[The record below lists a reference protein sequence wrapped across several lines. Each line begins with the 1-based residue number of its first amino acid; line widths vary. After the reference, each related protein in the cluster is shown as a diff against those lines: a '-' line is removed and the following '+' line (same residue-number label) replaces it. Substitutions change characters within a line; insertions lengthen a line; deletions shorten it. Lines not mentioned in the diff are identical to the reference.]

1 MNDFQHVL
9 AVDTSSRLLSVAIR
23 KGGKEVLELN
33 LAGTPR
39 HSEQLIALIE
49 QGLKEL
55 RLKKNEL
62 DRLIWGVGPGSF
74 TGLRIGLSILKGLHI
89 GLGARALGASSLDV
103 IALGSGMVN
112 GDFFVCV
119 DAKRDSIYLA
129 KYRFQNGVP
138 AKKTENTLVSCS
150 GLIGQLSPGAALT
163 GDALRVYGGAIR
175 ERFGDG
181 VSFMADSFWYPRAV
195 FLIQMFDAQSKWLK
209 PLSLKTMTP
218 EYLRRSEA
226 EEKVQMTAGRKV
238 K

>member
-1 MNDFQHVL
+1 MGDAQHVL

-23 KGGKEVLELN
+23 KGEKEVLELN

-39 HSEQLIALIE
+39 HSEQLIALMG

-74 TGLRIGLSILKGLHI
+74 TGLRIGLSILKGLHA
-89 GLGARALGASSLDV
+89 GLGVRALGASSLDV
-103 IALGSGMVN
+103 IAFGSGIVN
-112 GDFFVCV
+112 GDLFVCV

-138 AKKTENTLVSCS
+138 VKKTEDALVSCDE
-150 GLIGQLSPGAALT
+150 LIEQLSPGVTLT
-163 GDALRVYGGAIR
+163 GDALQVYGGTIR

-195 FLIQMFDAQSKWLK
+195 FLIQMLDAQSKWLK
-209 PLSLKTMTP
+209 PLTPRTMTP

-226 EEKVQMTAGRKV
+226 EEKAQMTAGRKT